1 MIVSIHQPDYIPW
14 LGFYYKVAHSD
25 EFVYLDDAQ
34 FSNTAAHNF
43 NYIKTPQG
51 KHKLKIPVRY
61 EFGDAINCVETKD
74 ELQWKAN
81 HLKTIEMSYHK
92 AKHFSEIFTSYSSVV
107 NKKYAN
113 LAELNIA
120 INEFMF
126 KGFKITT
133 KIMRSSDM
141 NITSAREERILDI
154 CLKVGATKYLSGTGA
169 SVYQK
174 SEDFSQRGLELLYSL
189 YKPISYMQLGEEFLP
204 CMSVL
209 DYIFN
214 CGFDWD
220 YVEKSVG
227 E

>member
-25 EFVYLDDAQ
+25 VFVYLDDAQ

-61 EFGDAINCVETKD
+61 KFGYAINLVQTKD
-74 ELQWKAN
+74 ELGWKKK

-92 AKHFSEIFTSYSSVV
+92 APFFEKIFETYV
-107 NKKYAN
+107 NVMEKDYVN
-113 LAELNIA
+113 LAALNIA
-120 INEFMF
+120 INNFIF

-133 KIMRSSDM
+133 PIMQSSDM
-141 NITSAREERILDI
+141 NIHSTREVRILDI
-154 CLKVGATKYLSGTGA
+154 CEKVGATKYLSGTGA

-174 SEDFSQRGLELLYSL
+174 SEDFSQRGFELLYSM
-189 YKPISYMQLGEEFLP
+189 YKPINYPQLGNEFIP

-214 CGFDWD
+214 CGFNWD
-220 YVEKSVG
+220 YIEKSLQ
-227 E
+227 